1 MKHPFRSHILPFFT
15 VGAGGLGFALRLWLY
30 AGIDEKGLLPV
41 GHPADY
47 LLFLL
52 SALTIGILFLA
63 TRKLEPRKIN
73 RELLRV

>member
-63 TRKLEPRKIN
+63 TR
-73 RELLRV
+73 